1 MGLVE
6 IINEVSDI
14 FEEHGYK
21 IYAVGGTVRD
31 FLLEREIHDYD
42 FVTDATPEEMKLFL
56 DNYND
61 VFAKYGVMIYKH
73 KGIKIEITTL
83 RKESSYNDSRHPGK
97 IQFVKNLEE
106 DYLRRD
112 FTINALYMDKNKKI
126 YDFCDGL
133 NDLKQ
138 KEIRVI
144 GDIDKRMKEDPLR
157 ILRALRFSL
166 VLNFKL
172 DDALDSYIQNNID
185 LLNKLNPNKIC
196 EEITKMQKINSVGTQ
211 DILLKYGI
219 NLFNNQ

>member
-6 IINEVSDI
+6 IINEVSNI

-31 FLLEREIHDYD
+31 FLLEREVHDYD
-42 FVTDATPEEMKLFL
+42 FATDATPEEMKLFL

-61 VFAKYGVMIYKH
+61 VFAKYGVMIYRH

-144 GDIDKRMKEDPLR
+144 GSIDKRMKEDPLR

-166 VLNFKL
+166 ALNFKL
-172 DDALDSYIQNNID
+172 DDSLDSYIQNNID
-185 LLNKLNPNKIC
+185 LLNKLNPNKIR
-196 EEITKMQKINSVGTQ
+196 EEITKMQKINIVGTQ

>member
-6 IINEVSDI
+6 IINEVSNI
-14 FEEHGYK
+14 FEQHGYK
-21 IYAVGGTVRD
+21 IYAVGGTVRN
-31 FLLEREIHDYD
+31 FLLEREVHDYD

-61 VFAKYGVMIYKH
+61 VFAKYWVMIYRH

-83 RKESSYNDSRHPGK
+83 RKESSYNDSRHPGN
-97 IQFVKNLEE
+97 IQFVKNLKE

-185 LLNKLNPNKIC
+185 SLNKLNPNKIR

>member
-6 IINEVSDI
+6 IINEVSNI

-31 FLLEREIHDYD
+31 FLFEREIHDYD

-97 IQFVKNLEE
+97 IEFVKNLEE

-172 DDALDSYIQNNID
+172 DDALDLYMKNNID
-185 LLNKLNPNKIC
+185 LLNKLNPNKIR
-196 EEITKMQKINSVGTQ
+196 EEIAKMQKINSVGTQ

>member
-1 MGLVE
+1 MVLVK
-6 IINEVSDI
+6 IINEVSNI

-31 FLLEREIHDYD
+31 FLLEREIYDYD

-97 IQFVKNLEE
+97 IEFVKNLEE

-112 FTINALYMDKNKKI
+112 FTINALYMNKNKKI

-144 GDIDKRMKEDPLR
+144 GDIDKKMKEDPLR

-185 LLNKLNPNKIC
+185 LLNKLNPNKIR